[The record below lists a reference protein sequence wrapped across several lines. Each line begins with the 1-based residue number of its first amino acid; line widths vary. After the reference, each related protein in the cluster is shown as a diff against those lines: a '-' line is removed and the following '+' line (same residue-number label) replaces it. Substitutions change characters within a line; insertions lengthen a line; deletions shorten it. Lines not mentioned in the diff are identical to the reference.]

1 MIGIR
6 LILTMTALGASAQT
20 IDRTHDTFALLTD
33 CSGSPS
39 EPADVAAT
47 IHQSDPV
54 RVRYSLGG
62 NTQICYAV
70 SATVNGKT
78 VEGFLLGDAHRDI
91 AAFELE
97 ARSRIPAIP
106 PEPPKPAPEV
116 KGGKDAKDQTPA
128 PDTPKSFAGLSGVSP
143 DGRRVSLAS
152 IGAPTVVLYFWSA
165 NNKKSI
171 LEAHR
176 MEEIYNQ
183 YHGKGVGLVGVV
195 SGSSAAGARRV
206 LSDQE
211 VLWPQILDTGEIAAR
226 YPASKEAK
234 YYILDRQ
241 RNTVAALKSPGEV
254 QNALT
259 KMRQPSRGTE

>member
-1 MIGIR
+1 
-6 LILTMTALGASAQT
+6 MTAIAQSSAGVET
-20 IDRTHDTFALLTD
+20 NDRFVLLTD

-47 IHQSDPV
+47 IHASDPV
-54 RVRYSLGG
+54 HVRYSLGG
-62 NTQICYAV
+62 STQTCYAV
-70 SATVNGKT
+70 SATVNGQT

-91 AAFELE
+91 AAFEVE

-128 PDTPKSFAGLSGVSP
+128 PETPKSFVGLSGTSP
-143 DGRRVSLAS
+143 DGRHVSLAS

-171 LEAHR
+171 IEAHR

-183 YHGKGVGLVGVV
+183 YRGKGVGLVGVV
-195 SGSSAAGARRV
+195 SGSSAAGVRRV
-206 LSDQE
+206 LSDEE

-226 YPASKEAK
+226 YPGSKEAK

-241 RNTVAALKSPGEV
+241 RNTVAALKSAGEV

-259 KMRQPSRGTE
+259 KMRQPSRGAE